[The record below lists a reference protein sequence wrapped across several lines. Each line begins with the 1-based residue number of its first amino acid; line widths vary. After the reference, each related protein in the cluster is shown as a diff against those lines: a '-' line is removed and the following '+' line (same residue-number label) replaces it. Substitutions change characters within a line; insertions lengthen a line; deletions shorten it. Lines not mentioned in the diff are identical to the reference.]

1 MLIAALIP
9 VPSSGSRSLND
20 ISLCS
25 QVPKTASA
33 HVLAPGPSMADK
45 AVAGSPA
52 AVAGRKRK
60 QSIGDK
66 TESLAMVDRWDIHFT
81 LHYELAKI

>member
-1 MLIAALIP
+1 
-9 VPSSGSRSLND
+9 
-20 ISLCS
+20 
-25 QVPKTASA
+25 
-33 HVLAPGPSMADK
+33 MADK